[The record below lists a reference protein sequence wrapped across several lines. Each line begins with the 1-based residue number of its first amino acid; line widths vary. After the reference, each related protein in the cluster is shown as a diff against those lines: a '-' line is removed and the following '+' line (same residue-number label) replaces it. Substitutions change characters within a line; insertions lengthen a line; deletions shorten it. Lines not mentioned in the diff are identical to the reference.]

1 MQERI
6 TELEIK
12 LAHLEQAVNE
22 LSDVLYRQQ
31 GMLDRLET
39 GLENLQQRVK
49 ASPETAPDAQPADEK
64 PPHY

>member
-6 TELEIK
+6 TEIEIK

-22 LSDVLYRQQ
+22 LSDVMYRQQ
-31 GMLDRLET
+31 GLIERLEA
-39 GLENLQQRVK
+39 GYENLKKQANTDQG
-49 ASPETAPDAQPADEK
+49 AADNPGPADEK

>member
-31 GMLDRLET
+31 GMLERLES
-39 GLENLQQRVK
+39 GYESLQQRVNSAGDA
-49 ASPETAPDAQPADEK
+49 ASNPDPEDEK

>member
-1 MQERI
+1 MQERM
-6 TELEIK
+6 TDLEIK

-31 GMLDRLET
+31 SMLDRLAT
-39 GLENLQQRVK
+39 GYERLQERVNSS
-49 ASPETAPDAQPADEK
+49 ADGSANAEPADEK

>member
-12 LAHLEQAVNE
+12 LAHLEQTVVE

-31 GMLDRLET
+31 GMLDRLDSN
-39 GLENLQQRVK
+39 LERLQQRVN
-49 ASPETAPDAQPADEK
+49 ASGDAASNPDPADEK

>member
-1 MQERI
+1 MQDRM
-6 TELEIK
+6 TDLEIK

-31 GMLDRLET
+31 GMLDRLVT
-39 GLENLQQRVK
+39 GYERLQERVNSS
-49 ASPETAPDAQPADEK
+49 AEGSATPDPTDEK

>member
-31 GMLDRLET
+31 GMLERLESSY
-39 GLENLQQRVK
+39 ESLQQRVNSAGDA
-49 ASPETAPDAQPADEK
+49 ASNPDPEDEK

>member
-12 LAHLEQAVNE
+12 LAHLEQAINE

-39 GLENLQQRVK
+39 GFVSLQQRVN
-49 ASPETAPDAQPADEK
+49 ASPDAAANADPADEK

>member
-1 MQERI
+1 MQERM

-12 LAHLEQAVNE
+12 LAHVEQAVNE

-39 GLENLQQRVK
+39 GFERLQQRVN
-49 ASPETAPDAQPADEK
+49 ASPDTAANADPADEK